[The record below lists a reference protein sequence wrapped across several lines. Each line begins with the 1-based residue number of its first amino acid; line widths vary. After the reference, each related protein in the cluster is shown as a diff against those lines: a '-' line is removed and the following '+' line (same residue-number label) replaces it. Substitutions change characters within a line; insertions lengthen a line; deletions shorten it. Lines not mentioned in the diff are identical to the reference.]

1 MKSIIFFETYKSGS
15 SREGIIAA
23 KNLGFKVHLLTSNKR
38 FLDEKD
44 EFIEIDEFHFVDFYE
59 LDHIRETIVQIQ
71 KNEHVACVISFIDSY
86 VYLAASF
93 SNELC
98 GTNLSVNAFKV
109 MEDKLLTRNQLQ
121 GQPYSPF
128 FDILPSEASLRPF
141 IKNAKDRLPLILK
154 LPKSCGSKHVYLIE
168 TRAQLRN
175 RIHFLRTRF
184 DDDLLIE
191 EYLSGPQVIVEA
203 IVHQGNI
210 QIATIVEQEI
220 TKSQKFIITGY
231 SISSNELE
239 NTYKDSLIKTA
250 HEIIQTFGLENG
262 NCHLE
267 MRHVQNAWKLIEANP
282 RISGGVMNDLIQ
294 EAYGFNYVEQILN
307 VYLGNSPTLHRTKEE
322 SVYAHYLTVDE
333 HGELIKVNGKQKALE
348 HNGVLKVFIK
358 PKKGKILSPPLSM
371 GDRYGYI
378 LAKGNTKNEA
388 KMNAIDAASQIK
400 FHITPLIHQQVE
412 GT

>member
-23 KNLGFKVHLLTSNKR
+23 KSLGFKVHLLTSNKR
-38 FLDEKD
+38 ILDEKD
-44 EFIEIDEFHFVDFYE
+44 EFIEIDEFHFVDFDE
-59 LDHIRETIVQIQ
+59 LDHIRETIAQIQ
-71 KNEHVACVISFIDSY
+71 QNEHVVCLISFIDSY

-98 GTNLSVNAFKV
+98 GTNLSVDAFKV

-121 GQPYSPF
+121 NQPFSPL
-128 FDILPSEASLRPF
+128 FDILPYEASLRHF
-141 IKNAKDRLPLILK
+141 YKNVKSNFPLILK
-154 LPKSCGSKHVYLIE
+154 LPKSCGSKHVYLIKN
-168 TRAQLRN
+168 RAQLRN

-210 QIATIVEQEI
+210 QLATIVEQEI
-220 TKSQKFIITGY
+220 TKTEKFIVTGY
-231 SISSNELE
+231 SISSNEME
-239 NTYKDSLIKTA
+239 NTYKDSLIQTA
-250 HEIIQTFGLENG
+250 NDIIQTFGLENG

-267 MRHVQNAWKLIEANP
+267 MRYVQNSWKLIEANP

-294 EAYGFNYVEQILN
+294 EAYGFNYAEQILN
-307 VYLGNSPTLHRTKEE
+307 VYLGNAPTLHRTKEE
-322 SVYAHYLTVDE
+322 TVYAHYLTVDQY
-333 HGELIKVNGKQKALE
+333 GELMKVDGKQTALE
-348 HNGVLKVFIK
+348 QQGVLKVFIK

-371 GDRYGYI
+371 GDRYGYV
-378 LAKGNTKNEA
+378 LAKGKTKDEA
-388 KMNAIDAASQIK
+388 KKNAIDAASQIE
-400 FHITPLIHQQVE
+400 FHITPL
-412 GT
+412 